1 MKFLTTF
8 LKDLKLSFRT
18 FYIYIEI
25 ALAVIFIL
33 VMLFVLPEN
42 FTTEH
47 DIYTLIELEEPAY
60 SSVRTLFDEGAE
72 ADRLIYLDSREAIEI
87 ALLEDREA
95 AGIHVFRSAEGRIT
109 YDFVLQGYE
118 SPKLVELLKQT
129 FVGDLTTYMPDYE
142 DQVSITTLGGAREKL
157 SDRLTVLP
165 VFLVLNSAFTGLFI
179 VAAYIFMD
187 KDEGTIKALTV
198 TPAKISD
205 YLLAKL
211 GMMLVMGML
220 TSLLVTL
227 AIARGSAHYGPLMI
241 FMAAANLFG
250 TAIGLLL
257 TSFYDDLMKAMS
269 SIFVVVFV
277 LAFSTISYFMPS
289 FSPLIIRMIPTYPM
303 LVSIRELLYRQP
315 NLTYVYVTAGG
326 LLAGAAVIFMLA
338 LYRFKKT
345 LTV

>member
-60 SSVRTLFDEGAE
+60 SSVKTLFDEGAE
-72 ADRLIYLDSREAIEI
+72 ADRLIYLDSRGAVEN
-87 ALLEDREA
+87 ALLKDREA
-95 AGIHVFRSAEGRIT
+95 AGIHVFRSKEGRVT

-129 FVGDLTTYMPDYE
+129 FIGDLTTYMPAYE
-142 DQVSITTLGGAREKL
+142 DQVTITTLGGTREKL

-179 VAAYIFMD
+179 VAAYIFLD

-198 TPAKISD
+198 TPARISD
-205 YLLAKL
+205 YLLAKM
-211 GMMLVMGML
+211 GMMLVMGMI
-220 TSLLVTL
+220 TSLLVTA
-227 AIARGSAHYGPLMI
+227 AIARGSAHYGHLMV
-241 FMAAANLFG
+241 FMAVANLFG

-269 SIFVVVFV
+269 SIFIVVFV
-277 LAFSTISYFMPS
+277 LAFSTFSYFMPS
-289 FSPLIIRMIPTYPM
+289 FSPLLIRMIPTYPM
-303 LVSIRELLYRQP
+303 LISIRELLYQQP
-315 NLTYVYVTAGG
+315 NLTYVYGTAVG
-326 LLAGAAVIFMLA
+326 LLAGAAGIFLLA
-338 LYRFKKT
+338 LYRFRKT

>member
-1 MKFLTTF
+1 MKFLYTF

-33 VMLFVLPEN
+33 VMLFVLPED

-47 DIYTLIELEEPAY
+47 DIFTVIELEEPAY
-60 SSVRTLFDEGAE
+60 TEVKTLFDEGSE
-72 ADRLIYLDSREAIEI
+72 ADRLIYLDSREAIES
-87 ALLEDREA
+87 ALLEERDA
-95 AGIHVFRSAEGRIT
+95 AGIHVYRGLEGRIT

-129 FVGDLTTYMPDYE
+129 FIGDLTTYVEGYE
-142 DQVSITTLGGAREKL
+142 DQVVITDLGGTREKL
-157 SDRLTVLP
+157 SDRLMVLP

-198 TPAKISD
+198 TPATVSD
-205 YLLAKL
+205 YLLSKL
-211 GMMLVMGML
+211 GMMLVMGLL

-227 AIARGSAHYGPLMI
+227 AIAGGAAHYGHLMV
-241 FMAAANLFG
+241 FMAVANLFG

-277 LAFSTISYFMPS
+277 LAFSTISYFVPS
-289 FSPLIIRMIPTYPM
+289 FSPLVIRMIPTYPM
-303 LVSIRELLYRQP
+303 LVSIRELLYQQP
-315 NLTYVYVTAGG
+315 NLGYVYATAAG
-326 LLAGAAVIFMLA
+326 LLAGAGVIYAWA
-338 LYRFKKT
+338 LLRFRKT